1 MNRYLNLFSS
11 KGNKDKLKIN
21 AGLNVIKKTILL
33 VFPLITFPY
42 ISRVLGVENL
52 GKFNYAYSLISW
64 FVLFASL
71 GIPIYSA
78 SYGARIR
85 DDKERSDRFVSDLIL
100 ISLITTVIAYIVFAI
115 MLAVSVDLR
124 EYNSLLLILSVII
137 AGTTL
142 GLDWYFVIYEEYF
155 YITVRVIII
164 QLVSL
169 ALIFGFVHNS
179 SDLFEYA
186 WVYVFSQVGASAI
199 NIYIVC
205 RRVKFGFEFSS
216 LKKHVKPILTT
227 FALCMS
233 SQIYI
238 NADMTM
244 VGAMQGDYYTGL
256 YSVSN
261 KVYRVL
267 KSLMAALYEAAL
279 PNLSNAITSEGM
291 DSFKVKINELLNTI
305 VVFLIP
311 AVCGVIATSSDI
323 IYVVGGSEYM
333 EASTSL
339 AILGF
344 SLLFAALSGAFMYA
358 VLLPMKLEKVTMQSM
373 TVSAVINIA
382 LNFYFIPRYNI
393 NGAAITTAISEGIVF
408 IWQCIYVSRYKILE
422 VELSNV
428 LQVALGSG
436 CIFLCCGLVSTC
448 DLPFIVSLLLK
459 IIVSV
464 VVYALVLIVTKN
476 KYLRNIFKKAR

>member
-155 YITVRVIII
+155 YIT
-164 QLVSL
+164 
-169 ALIFGFVHNS
+169 
-179 SDLFEYA
+179 
-186 WVYVFSQVGASAI
+186 
-199 NIYIVC
+199 
-205 RRVKFGFEFSS
+205 
-216 LKKHVKPILTT
+216 
-227 FALCMS
+227 
-233 SQIYI
+233 
-238 NADMTM
+238 
-244 VGAMQGDYYTGL
+244 
-256 YSVSN
+256 
-261 KVYRVL
+261 
-267 KSLMAALYEAAL
+267 
-279 PNLSNAITSEGM
+279 
-291 DSFKVKINELLNTI
+291 
-305 VVFLIP
+305 
-311 AVCGVIATSSDI
+311 
-323 IYVVGGSEYM
+323 
-333 EASTSL
+333 
-339 AILGF
+339 
-344 SLLFAALSGAFMYA
+344 
-358 VLLPMKLEKVTMQSM
+358 
-373 TVSAVINIA
+373 
-382 LNFYFIPRYNI
+382 
-393 NGAAITTAISEGIVF
+393 
-408 IWQCIYVSRYKILE
+408 
-422 VELSNV
+422 
-428 LQVALGSG
+428 
-436 CIFLCCGLVSTC
+436 
-448 DLPFIVSLLLK
+448 
-459 IIVSV
+459 
-464 VVYALVLIVTKN
+464 
-476 KYLRNIFKKAR
+476 

>member
-1 MNRYLNLFSS
+1 MKNLQNLFSNN
-11 KGNKDKLKIN
+11 GKDKLKIN
-21 AGLNVIKKTILL
+21 AALNVVKKTLL
-33 VFPLITFPY
+33 LIFPLITFPY

-52 GKFNYAYSLISW
+52 GRFNYAYSIISW

-85 DDKERSDRFVSDLIL
+85 DDKEKSDKFVSDLVL
-100 ISLITTVIAYIVFAI
+100 ISLVTTIIAYVVLII
-115 MLAVSVDLR
+115 MLVVPSDLQD
-124 EYNSLLLILSVII
+124 YKSLLMILSVII
-137 AGTTL
+137 VGTTL
-142 GLDWYFVIYEEYF
+142 GLDWYFVVYEEYF
-155 YITVRVIII
+155 YITLRVIIVQI
-164 QLVSL
+164 ISL
-169 ALIFGFVHNS
+169 FLIFAFVHS
-179 SDLFEYA
+179 YSDLLKYTWIF
-186 WVYVFSQVGASAI
+186 VFSQIGASVI
-199 NIYIVC
+199 NIYIVR
-205 RRVKFGFEFSS
+205 RRVKFKFDISS

-244 VGAMQGDYYTGL
+244 LGAMQGDYYTGL

-279 PNLSNAITSEGM
+279 PNLSNAIASEGM
-291 DSFKVKINELLNTI
+291 ESFKGKINELLNTI
-305 VVFLIP
+305 IVFLIP

-344 SLLFAALSGAFMYA
+344 SLLFAVLSGAFMYA

-373 TVSAVINIA
+373 TVSAVVNIV

-408 IWQCIYVSRYKILE
+408 LWQCIYVSRYKILE

-436 CIFLCCGLVSTC
+436 CIFLCCGLVSAC
-448 DLPFIVSLLLK
+448 GLPFIMSLLLK
-459 IIVSV
+459 ISGSV
-464 VVYALVLIVTKN
+464 AVYALVLVVTKN
-476 KYLRNIFKKAR
+476 KYLRKIFKKAR